1 MYILKNA
8 LVSISRTKGRNILI
22 GIIVIVIA
30 FATTVTLAI
39 HNSAKTIVEAYEN
52 KYNIEATISVN
63 RESVMIDMKKGTE
76 SMEENIE
83 KWNNI
88 KSPTIEEITEYENSE
103 YVNNFYYTNQ
113 IGMNG
118 SDLTPASDTIQKTE
132 TDTTITKFEGNNDR
146 PGFPGGGKS
155 TTTTTHSEII
165 STIGNNGDFTL
176 IGYSTLEAMSEFVN
190 GNYTISEGEIDT
202 NFDDNSCV
210 ISKELATLNEINIGD
225 AITLINPSNTK
236 LTYELIVTGI
246 YDDNEENSNTMDKMY
261 SNSANKIITNTTFID
276 NIINDDEDIKT
287 TITPTYILK
296 NKDVAEEFANEV
308 QEKGLSEYY
317 TVSNN
322 IETIEAETKSISNVS
337 SFALTFL
344 IITLTIGS
352 VVLLVINMI
361 NVRERKYEIGVLRTI
376 GMKKCS
382 VISQFVIE
390 LLIVSLVGLII
401 GAGVGS
407 LCSVNIANKLLESEI
422 TNATEEQ
429 NNIMENFGHGNKEMN
444 NNNMPSINN
453 GIAKINQITNIEA
466 VVNFKVLLE
475 LLGVGLG
482 LTLISSLSAMISIAN
497 FRPLTILKERS

>member
-1 MYILKNA
+1 
-8 LVSISRTKGRNILI
+8 
-22 GIIVIVIA
+22 
-30 FATTVTLAI
+30 
-39 HNSAKTIVEAYEN
+39 
-52 KYNIEATISVN
+52 
-63 RESVMIDMKKGTE
+63 MIDMKKGTE

-88 KSPTIEEITEYENSE
+88 KSPTIEEITEYGNSE

-132 TDTTITKFEGNNDR
+132 TDTTITKFECNNDR

-337 SFALTFL
+337 SFALTFFNYNL
-344 IITLTIGS
+344 
-352 VVLLVINMI
+352 N
-361 NVRERKYEIGVLRTI
+361 YW
-376 GMKKCS
+376 
-382 VISQFVIE
+382 
-390 LLIVSLVGLII
+390 
-401 GAGVGS
+401 
-407 LCSVNIANKLLESEI
+407 
-422 TNATEEQ
+422 
-429 NNIMENFGHGNKEMN
+429 
-444 NNNMPSINN
+444 
-453 GIAKINQITNIEA
+453 
-466 VVNFKVLLE
+466 
-475 LLGVGLG
+475 
-482 LTLISSLSAMISIAN
+482 
-497 FRPLTILKERS
+497 